1 MHLAC
6 TGKKKNTARVT
17 HKRTNELLQKH
28 GSSLMCELMCI
39 HTSSDGVELR
49 GEFLKFFYCV
59 DYNY

>member
-17 HKRTNELLQKH
+17 HKRTNELLQKY

-39 HTSSDGVELR
+39 HTSSDGVGLR
-49 GEFLKFFYCV
+49 GMLEWK
-59 DYNY
+59 